1 MGYVSEP
8 LRTKVYEDAGRT
20 PSCLDLHRRPVTPG
34 TTERTIPRWLEPT
47 VVRPADARIGIDL
60 SQHDGSTYGPGVDVE
75 AIREWFR
82 DKGFGVQ
89 VEQDEYAVHW
99 VNLTSLPL
107 AGSSLHGTVA
117 AITLT
122 RRPRAPRNGTKSSSS
137 PDRLAEQND
146 AGCRWP

>member
-20 PSCLDLHRRPVTPG
+20 ASCLDLHRRPVTPG
-34 TTERTIPRWLEPT
+34 TTDRTIPRWLEPT
-47 VVRPADARIGIDL
+47 VVRPVDARIGIDL

-99 VNLTSLPL
+99 VNLTSLPS
-107 AGSSLHGTVA
+107 GRVV
-117 AITLT
+117 
-122 RRPRAPRNGTKSSSS
+122 APRYGRGDTAHEA
-137 PDRLAEQND
+137 AESAKKRYEIEQ
-146 AGCRWP
+146 